1 MTHLISTVSISRIAK
16 VSFILIKLGVN
27 ISTIVYYI
35 KLGTITITQ
44 CKEAID
50 LSSFDIPAVP
60 KGVDIFG
67 ILSKSGGPK
76 KLSLYLIINIINI
89 H

>member
-44 CKEAID
+44 CKAID